1 MRSFRPLSRRC
12 STGLLFEGALID
24 YAIWQMGRDD
34 GRKDRRRHMRAMQVT
49 QLGQPLEMREVDRP
63 VAAAGE
69 VLVRIQTCGLNF
81 GDTLIV
87 KGTYQEKPQLPATI
101 GMEMCGIVEAV
112 GAGVTHLKPGQRVA
126 AYAGFGGL
134 GEYAAL
140 PASICVPIPDAMTAV
155 EAAAFLVAY
164 GTSHVA
170 LDYKAHLRSGERLL
184 VLGAS
189 GGVGLTAVELG
200 KLMGAEVIACA
211 RGAKKLAVARDA
223 GADHLL
229 DSETVDLRAEV
240 KALGGADVVYDPV
253 GGELFDA
260 ALRACNPEARLLP
273 LGFASG
279 KVPQIP
285 SNILLVKN
293 LTVIGYYWG
302 GYTRVNPQVLTDS
315 FKVLFDWYEQ
325 GKLRPH
331 VSHVLPLSQ
340 ANAGLELLRSRQATG
355 KVVIQVDA

>member
-1 MRSFRPLSRRC
+1 
-12 STGLLFEGALID
+12 
-24 YAIWQMGRDD
+24 
-34 GRKDRRRHMRAMQVT
+34 MRAMQVT
-49 QLGQPLEMREVDRP
+49 ALGQPLEMREIDTP
-63 VAAAGE
+63 TAKADE
-69 VLVRIQTCGLNF
+69 VLVRVHTCGLNF

-101 GMEMCGIVEAV
+101 GMEMCGTIQAV
-112 GAGVTHLKPGQRVA
+112 GADVTHLKPGQRIA

-140 PASICVPIPDAMTAV
+140 PANICVPIPDEMSEV
-155 EAAAFLVAY
+155 DAAAFLVAY

-170 LDYKAHLRSGERLL
+170 LDYKAHMKPGERLL

-211 RGAKKLAVARDA
+211 RGAEKLAIAKGA

-229 DSETVDLRAEV
+229 DSETCDLKADV

-253 GGELFDA
+253 GGALFDA

-279 KVPQIP
+279 TVPQIP
-285 SNILLVKN
+285 ANYLLVKN
-293 LTVIGYYWG
+293 LHVLGFYWG
-302 GYTRVNPQVLTDS
+302 GYMRVNPKVLTDS
-315 FKVLFDWYEQ
+315 FEQLFAWYAQ
-325 GKLRPH
+325 GKLKPH
-331 VSHVLPLSQ
+331 VSHVLPLAD
-340 ANAGLELLRSRQATG
+340 ANAGLDLLRTRKATG